1 MYGIQRGENCFFFLF
16 SFFFFLL
23 WFGREIKKEF
33 LLRKKKWSF
42 HFYSVW
48 KKGGCGGLV

>member
-1 MYGIQRGENCFFFLF
+1 MYGIQRGENCF